1 VFATGESVSEQALY
15 RGSENK
21 FVESSGPGRTSE
33 CVDRLIK
40 EKIKIPFCPSLMN
53 RGDRFTLT

>member
-1 VFATGESVSEQALY
+1 MKKHY
-15 RGSENK
+15 IRGSENK

-40 EKIKIPFCPSLMN
+40 EKIKIPFCLSGMN